1 MKKLTPFLIL
11 GLVLRLVL
19 MIFTVHPDIRGHNL
33 AAYLIA
39 QKREFLGFYD
49 HLGRLPR
56 THPLVVLYHDGLFI
70 YPPLAYLTHA
80 VFNLFLYPLYP
91 QKLFNLLILDM
102 GQAEGLAGFGFL
114 TFLLKFPYLVA
125 DFLGLLVLRKILD
138 SKHQFLG
145 SLLWIFNPV
154 TLYSAYMIG
163 QFDIFIALFL
173 LLALAYPRLAPA
185 FVGLAAGFKPFP
197 LLFLPFL
204 PGSKFKNITTGLL
217 TYILLILPYLPSQAF
232 RQYALLAN
240 QTDKTVYAKIMVSGS
255 QYLPLFFVAVIALFW
270 WHYFSPKSQT
280 TWGWQLAVLLAFY
293 SLTHFHPQWFTW
305 ASPFLILA
313 FVHKPKAR
321 LPILALLGSYMLI
334 ILWFESSLNFGLF
347 GLDYSLAGILSDQNV
362 SLIRA
367 VFAGTSL
374 AVVIKSA

>member
-125 DFLGLLVLRKILD
+125 DFLGLLSFFFI
-138 SKHQFLG
+138 F
-145 SLLWIFNPV
+145 SLHDRSVRHIYRLIFAPGFSLSQ
-154 TLYSAYMIG
+154 TR
-163 QFDIFIALFL
+163 
-173 LLALAYPRLAPA
+173 PRLCWFGSWFQA
-185 FVGLAAGFKPFP
+185 
-197 LLFLPFL
+197 LP
-204 PGSKFKNITTGLL
+204 P
-217 TYILLILPYLPSQAF
+217 
-232 RQYALLAN
+232 
-240 QTDKTVYAKIMVSGS
+240 
-255 QYLPLFFVAVIALFW
+255 
-270 WHYFSPKSQT
+270 
-280 TWGWQLAVLLAFY
+280 
-293 SLTHFHPQWFTW
+293 
-305 ASPFLILA
+305 
-313 FVHKPKAR
+313 
-321 LPILALLGSYMLI
+321 
-334 ILWFESSLNFGLF
+334 
-347 GLDYSLAGILSDQNV
+347 
-362 SLIRA
+362 
-367 VFAGTSL
+367 
-374 AVVIKSA
+374 